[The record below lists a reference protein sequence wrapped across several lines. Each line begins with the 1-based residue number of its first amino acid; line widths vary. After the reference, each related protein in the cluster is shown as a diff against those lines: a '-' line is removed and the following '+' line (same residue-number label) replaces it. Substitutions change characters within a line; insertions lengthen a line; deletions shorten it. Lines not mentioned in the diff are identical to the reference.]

1 MTRSQA
7 ALALVLLSPLAVAGL
22 AGCAPE
28 APAQPSYSADVRP
41 LLLARC
47 VRCHDSPMR
56 RDPNMDPPIGIAPY
70 TLNYPVLDPT
80 IEGLALA
87 MANAVKGLLAPGVK
101 AMRPM
106 PPLPAEPLAD
116 WEIKVF
122 ENFAAE
128 MPKKP

>member
-7 ALALVLLSPLAVAGL
+7 ALALLWSLAVAGL

-41 LLLARC
+41 LLLAKC
-47 VRCHDSPMR
+47 VRCHDTPLRHDPAMAPPM
-56 RDPNMDPPIGIAPY
+56 PEAMAPY
-70 TLNYPVLDPT
+70 TLNYPVLDPM
-80 IEGLALA
+80 IEALA
-87 MANAVKGLLAPGVK
+87 TPMANAVNGLLAPGVK
-101 AMRPM
+101 AVRPM

-116 WEIKVF
+116 WEIRVF

-128 MPKKP
+128 NPKKP